1 MTKNNDKINQIDE
14 SLKDIVSLCKRRGFV
29 YPSSEIYG
37 GLASTFDYG
46 PYGVELLR
54 NLKAQWWKNFVLER
68 ADVVGIDSSIILHPN
83 VWKASGHVDNFN
95 DPLFDC
101 KKCKSRFRVDKFF
114 EEEFQIDSSKLSFS
128 DIQKI
133 FEEKQKEN
141 QLICPVCGSK
151 DFTEPRQFNLMFE
164 TYMGAAKG
172 SDIKVYLRPETA
184 QGIFINFKN
193 VLDTTRVKVPFG
205 IAQIGKSF
213 RNEITARQF
222 IFRTREF
229 EQMEM
234 EFFCKP
240 GTQKEWFD
248 YWVDFCFNWLVYIGL
263 KKENLRIRQHSKEE
277 LAFYSENTVDI
288 EFLFPFG
295 WGELWGIASRTDY
308 DLRQHINLSK
318 KNLEYLDPET
328 NERYIPYVVEPALGV
343 NRLFLAVISN
353 GYYVENPNT
362 KEQRTVLKLDP
373 KISPVKCGI
382 FPLVKKDGLSEIAE
396 NIYKDLIKKIPVELD
411 FSGSIGK
418 RYYRQD
424 ELGTPYCITVD
435 YQTKEDQTVTIRE
448 RDTTEQIRISID
460 QSWVFL
466 KDKLDL

>member
-1 MTKNNDKINQIDE
+1 MSNPVKPNEQIDE
-14 SLKDIVSLCKRRGFV
+14 SLQEIVSLCKRRGFV
-29 YPSSEIYG
+29 YPGSEIYG
-37 GLASTFDYG
+37 GLSSTFDYG

-54 NLKAQWWKNFVLER
+54 NIKNHWWRSFVHER
-68 ADVVGIDSSIILHPN
+68 SDIVGIDSGILLHPD

-101 KKCKSRFRVDKFF
+101 KNCKSRFRVDKFF
-114 EEEFQIDSSKLSFS
+114 EELYKIDSSKLSFLE
-128 DIQKI
+128 IQNI
-133 FEEKQKEN
+133 FLEKKNKNE
-141 QLICPVCGSK
+141 LICPVCGSK

-193 VLDTTRVKVPFG
+193 VLDTTRVKLPFG

-248 YWVDFCFNWLVYIGL
+248 YWVEFCMNWLKSIGL
-263 KKENLRIRQHSKEE
+263 KDSNLRIRQHTKEE

-308 DLRQHINLSK
+308 DLKQHIKYSK

-328 NERYIPYVVEPALGV
+328 NEKYIPYVIEPALGV
-343 NRLFLAVISN
+343 NRLFLALITN

-362 KEQRTVLKLDP
+362 KEKRTVLQLDP
-373 KISPVKCGI
+373 KLAPVKAGI
-382 FPLVKKDGLSEIAE
+382 FPLVKKDGLPEIAE
-396 NIYKDLIKKIPVELD
+396 KIYINLKKYIPIELD
-411 FSGSIGK
+411 FAGSIGK

-424 ELGTPYCITVD
+424 ELGTPYCITID
-435 YQTKEDQTVTIRE
+435 YETKENQTVTIRE
-448 RDTTEQIRISID
+448 RDTTHQIRIYID
-460 QSWVFL
+460 KIWDFL
-466 KDKLDL
+466 KDKLNI

>member
-1 MTKNNDKINQIDE
+1 MTKNIDKTNQIDE

-29 YPSSEIYG
+29 YAGSEIYG
-37 GLASTFDYG
+37 GLSSTFDYG

-68 ADVVGIDSSIILHPN
+68 SDIVGIDSSIILHPD

-114 EEEFQIDSSKLSFS
+114 EEEFQIDSSKLSFI
-128 DIQKI
+128 DIQRI
-133 FEEKQKEN
+133 FVEKQKEN

-151 DFTEPRQFNLMFE
+151 EFTEPRQFNLMFE
-164 TYMGAAKG
+164 TYIGAAKG

-240 GTQKEWFD
+240 GTQKEWFE
-248 YWVDFCFNWLVYIGL
+248 YWVDFCFNWLIHIGL

-308 DLRQHINLSK
+308 DLRQHISLSK

-343 NRLFLAVISN
+343 NRLFLAAISN

-373 KISPVKCGI
+373 KIAPVKCGI

-460 QSWVFL
+460 QIWVFL